1 MIKYKIN
8 SIEMKRYCESFK
20 KFWWTFFIVVK
31 KYKIISIEMKRYWK
45 IFIVYLCTMDREREG
60 PPSGVGGVLTRH
72 I

>member
-8 SIEMKRYCESFK
+8 SIEMKRYIEILKNFGK
-20 KFWWTFFIVVK
+20 TFIVVK

-60 PPSGVGGVLTRH
+60 PPSGVGGVLTKH
-72 I
+72 N